1 VPGILNEISHIV
13 TFTSLLAF
21 NYERYN
27 PCSNPG
33 MIRLINSDTELLDIY
48 SSTVSGVYRQ
58 MSPSVVHIRNVND
71 KKQPDK
77 GASGSGFIISSDGFI
92 ITNHHVVNKAK
103 ELYVTLDDG
112 TILRAELKGSDAS
125 TDIAVIK
132 VDGRSFKA
140 LSFADSE
147 KLVPGQIA
155 IAIGNPYGLQQT
167 VTAGVVS
174 AIGRSL
180 RAQNGRL
187 IDDVIQTDASLNPGN
202 SGGPL
207 LNSEGHVIGVNTAI
221 IPSAQGIC
229 FAVSSNLASY
239 VAGQL
244 VIKGKVNRALIGVA
258 GQTVNITSRMREYN
272 RITNRTGIFVFEVT
286 KINAL
291 NYRKIQYGDIIVQFN
306 GKPVESIDG
315 LFRHLTEDVIG
326 MPVQIGFLR
335 QGKLMQE
342 VIVPEPALN

>member
-1 VPGILNEISHIV
+1 
-13 TFTSLLAF
+13 
-21 NYERYN
+21 
-27 PCSNPG
+27 
-33 MIRLINSDTELLDIY
+33 MIQLINNDSKLLDIY

-58 MSPSVVHIRNVND
+58 MSPSVVHIRNVTNE
-71 KKQPDK
+71 KQRGS

-92 ITNHHVVNKAK
+92 ITNHHVVNNAH
-103 ELYVTLDDG
+103 ELHVTLDDG
-112 TILRAELKGSDAS
+112 TILKGELRGSDAS

-132 VDGRSFKA
+132 IDGRSFKA
-140 LSFADSE
+140 LSFADSD

-207 LNSEGHVIGVNTAI
+207 LNADGHVIGVNTAI

-244 VIKGKVNRALIGVA
+244 IIKGKVNRALIGIA
-258 GQTVNITSRMREYN
+258 GQTVNITPRMREYN
-272 RITNRTGIFVFEVT
+272 RITNKTGIFVFEVM

-291 NYRKIQYGDIIVQFN
+291 NYRKIHYGDIIVQFN

-315 LFRHLTEDVIG
+315 LFRHLTEDIIG

-335 QGKLMQE
+335 EGKLMQE
-342 VIVPEPALN
+342 VIIPQPALN